1 MTDSRTPAPDPLLVW
16 VLRFLTDAARRATRQ
31 RRVADRLVGLTLAM
45 LLTVGRHTLTRA
57 LVTAGQGQCDWS
69 AAYRLFSRERVDL
82 DLLRRGLVA
91 HLTAHL
97 PHRSPLV
104 VVLDGTQLGRTS
116 RTLVGVG
123 WLKAP
128 RTPPWKPGIHRAQRW
143 VGLSALL
150 PISSQG
156 MSRTV
161 PLRFAPAPTPTA
173 QPWPGHPPCPE
184 WEAGLAAL
192 GWLRATLDHLG
203 QPRRRILAVADGSYG
218 GARVWMGLPRHVA
231 LLVRC
236 PKNRALFRPPGPEPP
251 RRGRTRCYGDRGP
264 TPQAMLHSGRWTTVP
279 VTVRGRTI
287 PLRVRVTGPWLVK
300 PAPRQPLF
308 LLVVRGIERRRHGRL
323 VRREPTFWLVSAIPD
338 RHDGWTPPYP
348 VATLLG
354 VAWQRWEVE
363 VMHRE
368 LKSGF
373 GLGQQQAWS
382 PTGAC
387 ATVGW
392 VVWSYAVIVLAGQVA
407 WRWGR
412 SPTGTAWYQGRRWTP
427 RDVVTALRQACW
439 LEQGAELWATVSGIG
454 EDPTTKD
461 RPPPRI
467 REAIQAAPHL

>member
-1 MTDSRTPAPDPLLVW
+1 MADSPTPTPDPLLVW

-31 RRVADRLVGLTLAM
+31 QRVADRMVGLTLAM

-57 LVTAGQGQCDWS
+57 LVTAGWGQRDWS
-69 AAYRLFSRERVDL
+69 AAYRLFTHERIDQN
-82 DLLRRGLVA
+82 LLRQVLVA
-91 HLTAHL
+91 WLTAHL
-97 PHRSPLV
+97 PHRAPLV

-116 RTLVGVG
+116 RKLVGVG

-150 PISSQG
+150 PISAHG
-156 MSRTV
+156 MSRTI
-161 PLRFAPAPTPTA
+161 PLWFQPAPTPTA
-173 QPWPGHPPCPE
+173 TPWPGHPPCPE
-184 WEAGLAAL
+184 WAAGLAAL

-203 QPRRRILAVADGSYG
+203 QPRRRILAVADGGYG

-236 PKNRALFRPPGPEPP
+236 PKNRALFALPGPEPP
-251 RRGRTRCYGDRGP
+251 RRGRARSYGERGP
-264 TPQAMLHSGRWTTVP
+264 TPQASLHHGRWATVP
-279 VTVRGRTI
+279 VRVRGRSI

-308 LLVVRGIERRRHGRL
+308 LLVVRGIEHRRRGRL
-323 VRREPTFWLVSAIPD
+323 VRREPTFWLVSALPD
-338 RHDGWTPPYP
+338 RDDAWTLPYP

-373 GLGQQQAWS
+373 GLGQQQAWAPAS
-382 PTGAC
+382 AS
-387 ATVGW
+387 ATIQW
-392 VVWSYAVIVLAGQVA
+392 VVWSYAVIVLAGQAA

-439 LEQGAELWATVSGIG
+439 LVQEDPLQAVLPGIG
-454 EDPTTKD
+454 DDPGAKHW
-461 RPPPRI
+461 PPPRI
-467 REAIQAAPHL
+467 RAALQAAPRL